1 MSKTV
6 TIQIQG
12 QYFNITTAEDEAYL
26 RRIAAQ
32 FDVLVGEAGKACPT
46 RSRTE
51 HLLLVGLEQQ
61 DQICCQKKE
70 IASLQDKLDHYDIG
84 EALGCIADYRETLA
98 LTNQKIDALQREN
111 DALRKENAALRAQLE
126 QTFTTLTKLA
136 ENTAKTGENA
146 ND

>member
-6 TIQIQG
+6 IIQIQG
-12 QYFNITTAEDEAYL
+12 QSFHITTTEDEAYL

-32 FDVLVGEAGKACPT
+32 YDVLVGEAAHACPT

-61 DQICCQKKE
+61 DEICSLKKE
-70 IASLQDKLDHYDIG
+70 VASLQDKLDHYNIG

-98 LTNQKIDALQREN
+98 LTNQKIDTLQREN
-111 DALRKENAALRAQLE
+111 DALRKENDVLRAQLK
-126 QTFTTLTKLA
+126 QTFETLTRLA
-136 ENTAKTGENA
+136 QTGK
-146 ND
+146 DTHD